1 MDWLIKKDKK
11 KEHYLDHY
19 YYEKEKAELLED
31 DEKLLKDYNNAKD
44 YAKVYKGE
52 NVMYEGIATY
62 QDESVYLSTETLKKV
77 MPKIKGRPVIVE
89 HKAGITPNNMEK
101 YAVGYVTG
109 EEYNNE
115 TGRFDVDFV
124 IWNDEAKEL
133 LDNKGYTLSTSYVA
147 REFTNGSCCINTPY
161 ENEITDLDF
170 THLAIVKNPRYEKVK
185 VYENSKEEGEYGN
198 VEYADM
204 GYQEDKKPRYP
215 IDTEKHVRAALS
227 YFGMPKNRAKYTKE
241 QIEKI
246 QARIDK
252 AKEKFKIGEEKE
264 NGFITLDEVD
274 EDGKRKVIWIPNS
287 VHYVPPKER
296 NRVYDICENHKQ
308 GNEPKYDFSHTRVKP
323 TTEQIQYLKNTVK
336 EIQEKYN
343 FKGIAQVEI
352 SSSLN
357 SGSWGVCFAPQKASL
372 ISLAPSLYKENAQT
386 RYDESVKEGFHPK
399 GTGECI
405 KSVLVHE
412 IGHSITVNS
421 NNKEFWSEIDS
432 VRSKYMKDVKK
443 GDIKNP
449 DHISEYARENKYEFV
464 AEAFCQG
471 HLSKKYGKYT
481 KEVMEIMDKHFKK
494 GYQQKLAFDNEA
506 EDTDMWIEEYGFG
519 YPIDEDA
526 LKEMEEKNK
535 KARKRAEKQNC
546 IISLKEEYNNMEK
559 IEVSKGFMAGL
570 LNLAG
575 KVFNN
580 ACKEEGIEEIDD
592 KIEEKDDKKTDKKDE
607 KKNDKVD
614 KRKLIDE
621 VGGIL
626 KGKVDEEVWRTVIG
640 KIEKASYDEP
650 EFKGD
655 EKDKKDNKKEE
666 KNNSIDY
673 YEMMNAKVN
682 ALQKAPE
689 KHYSSFDALQNGAEI
704 YGKKGV

>member
-1 MDWLIKKDKK
+1 MDWLVKKDKK
-11 KEHYLDHY
+11 KEHFLDHY
-19 YYEKEKAELLED
+19 YYEKEKAELSED
-31 DEKLLKDYNNAKD
+31 DEKLLEVYNNAKD

-52 NVMYEGIATY
+52 NIMYEGIATY
-62 QDESVYLSTETLKKV
+62 NDESVYLSTETLKKV
-77 MPKIKGRPVIVE
+77 MPKIKGRPVLIE

-109 EEYNNE
+109 AEYNNE

-124 IWNDEAKEL
+124 VWNDEAKEL
-133 LDNKGYTLSTSYVA
+133 LDNKGFTLSTSYIA
-147 REFTNGSCCINTPY
+147 KEFANGACCINTPY

-185 VYENSKEEGEYGN
+185 VYENSKEEGEYGD
-198 VEYADM
+198 VKYADI

-215 IDTEKHVRAALS
+215 IDTEEHVRAALS

-274 EDGKRKVIWIPNS
+274 EK
-287 VHYVPPKER
+287 
-296 NRVYDICENHKQ
+296 
-308 GNEPKYDFSHTRVKP
+308 T
-323 TTEQIQYLKNTVK
+323 
-336 EIQEKYN
+336 
-343 FKGIAQVEI
+343 
-352 SSSLN
+352 
-357 SGSWGVCFAPQKASL
+357 
-372 ISLAPSLYKENAQT
+372 
-386 RYDESVKEGFHPK
+386 
-399 GTGECI
+399 
-405 KSVLVHE
+405 
-412 IGHSITVNS
+412 
-421 NNKEFWSEIDS
+421 
-432 VRSKYMKDVKK
+432 
-443 GDIKNP
+443 
-449 DHISEYARENKYEFV
+449 
-464 AEAFCQG
+464 
-471 HLSKKYGKYT
+471 
-481 KEVMEIMDKHFKK
+481 
-494 GYQQKLAFDNEA
+494 
-506 EDTDMWIEEYGFG
+506 
-519 YPIDEDA
+519 

-546 IISLKEEYNNMEK
+546 IINLKEEYNMEK
-559 IEVSKGFMAGL
+559 IEVSRGFMAGL

-580 ACKEEGIEEIDD
+580 ACKDEEIEEIND

-626 KGKVDEEVWRTVIG
+626 KGKVDEETWRTVIG

-650 EFKGD
+650 DFKGD

-666 KNNSIDY
+666 KQNSVDY